1 MNPLL
6 SRFSWVLALRG
17 VLAILFGVLVFFWPV
32 LFWFVAV
39 ASFAAYALLDGI
51 FTVVAASHA
60 PRRDAWWWALLFRG
74 LLGIGCAILA
84 VIFPYAAGYA
94 LLFII
99 AGWSIATG
107 VFEIAVAIE
116 LRKQIKGEWLLAL
129 SGVLSILFGV
139 AIAVAPVAGAIAIA
153 WFIGAYSIAFGVMLL
168 ALAVR
173 LRGSRSLLVTTGSGK
188 FGPAV

>member
-1 MNPLL
+1 MNPIL
-6 SRFSWVLALRG
+6 SRLSWVLALRG

-51 FTVVAASHA
+51 FTIVAAFHA
-60 PRRDAWWWALLFRG
+60 PRRDGWWWALLFRG
-74 LLGIGCAILA
+74 LLGIACAVLA
-84 VIFPYAAGYA
+84 IIFPDAAGYA

-99 AGWSIATG
+99 AGWSIVTG

-116 LRKQIKGEWLLAL
+116 LRKQIEGEWLLAL
-129 SGVLSILFGV
+129 SGVLSVLFGI

-153 WFIGAYSIAFGVMLL
+153 WFIGAYSIAFGVLL
-168 ALAVR
+168 VALAIR
-173 LRGSRSLLVTTGSGK
+173 LRGLRSLFATTGSSK